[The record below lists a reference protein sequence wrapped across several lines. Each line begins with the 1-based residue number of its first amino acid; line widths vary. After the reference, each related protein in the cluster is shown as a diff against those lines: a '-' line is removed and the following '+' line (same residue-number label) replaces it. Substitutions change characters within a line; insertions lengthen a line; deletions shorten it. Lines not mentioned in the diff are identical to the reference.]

1 MTVLLIHNVRGN
13 KVYKR
18 GSIVS
23 FSKAEEKRLVAIGVA
38 EYFEGEAVIDSQ
50 DNNSEAV
57 VNKQN
62 DGGFEEL
69 TEEQFNEL
77 AKKLNDAGNKEPLI
91 AAAVAVGVEL
101 SDEDKKKKETAI
113 ERIIEQGF
121 DEDVLEELS
130 KGE

>member
-1 MTVLLIHNVRGN
+1 MVIKLIHR
-13 KVYKR
+13 
-18 GSIVS
+18 VS
-23 FSKAEEKRLVAIGVA
+23 GAKSYSPGDVIQLSKDEEKRLIKLGIASKHDGEVIANDPVVSN
-38 EYFEGEAVIDSQ
+38 EGGI
-50 DNNSEAV
+50 
-57 VNKQN
+57 
-62 DGGFEEL
+62 EEL
-69 TEEQFNEL
+69 TEEEFNEL

-121 DEDVLEELS
+121 DEEVLEELS